1 MIARRIAILFIAVFI
16 SISAWAQISI
26 GDFIGS
32 AVNDPEVKTFDQ
44 QVVYLKGKPYRLSP
58 LQKMEFRYQNREISP
73 DMQRFGLRF
82 NPANPWE
89 VRNNNRYFQEYQSSL
104 SLEKEMA
111 LKEALTERYYLI
123 IDYLYYAGLK
133 SLATE
138 SHKLISDQVSIL
150 EKQTASSFF
159 DADEYVELKVEQTD
173 KAVALEEI
181 EFELLDL
188 QQKIERVDAQAFQ
201 KTIDWKWDGVM
212 SVDRIRSVVDSLM
225 LEAVRSSYLAYQ
237 QQKIKLAKSEY
248 DLEKSN
254 ISIGYLQT
262 QFDKEDADEN
272 RTPINIALGV
282 TIPIVNPNKGDMT
295 KKKLDA
301 IEAEFDL
308 EEAQVETQADQ
319 TVGKMK
325 LDQLIERHRALEVK
339 VADFQKSDLGR
350 TLSTLKGGDPLILV
364 RFDQSLV
371 KVKVLLLKM
380 KRNILLSYIDYLA
393 STDRLQQEPLINFF
407 SPSLE
412 QLSHP

>member
-1 MIARRIAILFIAVFI
+1 
-16 SISAWAQISI
+16 
-26 GDFIGS
+26 
-32 AVNDPEVKTFDQ
+32 
-44 QVVYLKGKPYRLSP
+44 
-58 LQKMEFRYQNREISP
+58 
-73 DMQRFGLRF
+73 
-82 NPANPWE
+82 
-89 VRNNNRYFQEYQSSL
+89 
-104 SLEKEMA
+104 MA
-111 LKEALTERYYLI
+111 LKEALVERYYLI

-159 DADEYVELKVEQTD
+159 DADEYVELRVEQTD

-188 QQKIERVDAQAFQ
+188 QQKIERVDAKAFQ
-201 KTIDWKWDGVM
+201 NTISWKWDGVI
-212 SVDRIRSVVDSLM
+212 SVDRIRGVVDSLTR
-225 LEAVRSSYLAYQ
+225 ESVRSSFLEYQ
-237 QQKIKLAKSEY
+237 QQKIKLANSEY
-248 DLEKSN
+248 NLEKSN
-254 ISIGYLQT
+254 IGIGYLQT

-295 KKKLDA
+295 KRKLEA

-308 EEAQVETQADQ
+308 EEAKIETQADQ
-319 TVGKMK
+319 AVGKMK

-350 TLSTLKGGDPLILV
+350 TLSTLKGGDPLIIV

-380 KRNILLSYIDYLA
+380 KRNILLSYVDYLG
-393 STDRLQQEPLINFF
+393 STDRLQQQPLINFF

-412 QLSHP
+412 QISNP